1 MKTRHNKKRNTAFV
15 FEALVREATVAII
28 KENHEVKNKALAII
42 KKHFVPGSLL
52 YKDLQNYRSLYE
64 NQNLH
69 REIAEK
75 IIKEAKLAHRVM
87 DPHGLF
93 VSQSEL
99 IADVNKELTPEVFN
113 NFVPNYKTLASIA
126 QMFSD
131 KSSPKSAVILENNII
146 NNMTLPEDKQD
157 TLEPIDNLVLKSFV
171 DKFNKKYETE
181 LLENQKNL
189 LNHYITSFVDN
200 GLGLKMFLN
209 SEIARLKEEL
219 TNSLDTKVIKEDT
232 DLVEKTN
239 QVLEK
244 LSSFQNKGINES
256 AVLTILKTQQ
266 LAQEINADGN

>member
-28 KENHEVKNKALAII
+28 KENHEVKDKAIAII
-42 KKHFVPGSLL
+42 KKHFVPGSVL

-93 VSQSEL
+93 VSQSDL

-146 NNMTLPEDKQD
+146 NNMILPEDKQD
-157 TLEPIDNLVLKSFV
+157 TLEPIDNLVLNSFV
-171 DKFNKKYETE
+171 NKFNDKYKEG
-181 LLENQKNL
+181 LLENQKTL
-189 LNHYITSFVDN
+189 LNHYITSFADN

-219 TNSLDTKVIKEDT
+219 TVSLNKEVIKEDK
-232 DLVEKTN
+232 DLIEKTN

-244 LSSFQNKGINES
+244 LSSFQMQAAS
-256 AVLTILKTQQ
+256 AQVVLTVLKTQQ
-266 LAQEINADGN
+266 LTEEIGTDGN

>member
-28 KENHEVKNKALAII
+28 KENHEVKNKAITII
-42 KKHFVPGSLL
+42 KKHFVPGSVL

-93 VSQSEL
+93 VSQSDL

-146 NNMTLPEDKQD
+146 NNMILPENKQD

-171 DKFNKKYETE
+171 DKFNEKYQTE

-244 LSSFQNKGINES
+244 LSSFQDKGINES

>member
-28 KENHEVKNKALAII
+28 KENHEVKNKAIAII
-42 KKHFVPGSLL
+42 KKHFVPGSVL

-64 NQNLH
+64 NQDLP

-93 VSQSEL
+93 VSQSDL
-99 IADVNKELTPEVFN
+99 IADVNKELTPEVFS

-131 KSSPKSAVILENNII
+131 KSSPKNTVILENNII
-146 NNMTLPEDKQD
+146 NNMILSQDKQD
-157 TLEPIDNLVLKSFV
+157 TLEPIDNLVLNSFV
-171 DKFNKKYETE
+171 NKFNDKYKEGLIE
-181 LLENQKNL
+181 SQKTL
-189 LNHYITSFVDN
+189 LNYYITSFADN

-219 TNSLDTKVIKEDT
+219 TVSLDKEIIKEDK
-232 DLVEKTN
+232 DLIEKTN

-244 LSSFQNKGINES
+244 LSSFQTQAAS
-256 AVLTILKTQQ
+256 AQVVLTVLKTQQ
-266 LAQEINADGN
+266 LAEEISIDGN

>member
-15 FEALVREATVAII
+15 FEALVREATVAVI
-28 KENHEVKNKALAII
+28 KENYETKDKAVALI
-42 KKHFVPGSLL
+42 KKHFAPGSVL

-64 NQNLH
+64 NQNLP

-75 IIKEAKLAHRVM
+75 IVKEAKLASRVM

-93 VSQSEL
+93 VSQSDL

-146 NNMTLPEDKQD
+146 NNMILPEDKQD
-157 TLEPIDNLVLKSFV
+157 TLEPIDNLVLNSFV
-171 DKFNKKYETE
+171 NKFNDKYKEG
-181 LLENQKNL
+181 LLENQKTL
-189 LNHYITSFVDN
+189 LNHYITSFTDN

-244 LSSFQNKGINES
+244 LSSFQDKGINES

>member
-28 KENHEVKNKALAII
+28 KENHEVKDKAIAII
-42 KKHFVPGSLL
+42 KKHFVPGSVL

-93 VSQSEL
+93 VSQSDL

-146 NNMTLPEDKQD
+146 NNMILPEDKQD
-157 TLEPIDNLVLKSFV
+157 TLEPIDNLVLNSFIN
-171 DKFNKKYETE
+171 KFNDKYKEG
-181 LLENQKNL
+181 LLENQKTL
-189 LNHYITSFVDN
+189 LNHYITSFADN

-209 SEIARLKEEL
+209 SEITRLKEEL
-219 TNSLDTKVIKEDT
+219 TVSLNKEVIKEDK
-232 DLVEKTN
+232 DLIEKTN

-244 LSSFQNKGINES
+244 LSSFQMQAAS
-256 AVLTILKTQQ
+256 AQVVLTVLKTQQ
-266 LAQEINADGN
+266 LTEEISTDGN